1 MRRTSRA
8 RMRSLIRCCS
18 RCGGAAMAVH
28 PCAMA
33 DLLLLFG
40 CSTREPAEQIWVW
53 TQQCRWTRTHHRWPG
68 GGCPRFS
75 RDDPV
80 RVTDVA
86 DESTRRGRAG
96 DPPRRGPGG
105 DRGVAPAPRRG
116 AGGGRGHQP
125 RDGALRA
132 GRDPP
137 VGEPAQPARGRARHR
152 RRSPAWSTGWATD
165 SARTR
170 PPCATPSATSGW
182 RSCR

>member
-40 CSTREPAEQIWVW
+40 CSTREPAEQTWVW
-53 TQQCRWTRTHHRWPG
+53 TQQCRWPRTHHRGRG
-68 GGCPRFS
+68 GGFPRFS

-86 DESTRRGRAG
+86 DESTRGDEHESRLAEAQAAIDEARRRLHAG
-96 DPPRRGPGG
+96 
-105 DRGVAPAPRRG
+105 A
-116 AGGGRGHQP
+116 
-125 RDGALRA
+125 DGAR
-132 GRDPP
+132 
-137 VGEPAQPARGRARHR
+137 V
-152 RRSPAWSTGWATD
+152 
-165 SARTR
+165 
-170 PPCATPSATSGW
+170 
-182 RSCR
+182 